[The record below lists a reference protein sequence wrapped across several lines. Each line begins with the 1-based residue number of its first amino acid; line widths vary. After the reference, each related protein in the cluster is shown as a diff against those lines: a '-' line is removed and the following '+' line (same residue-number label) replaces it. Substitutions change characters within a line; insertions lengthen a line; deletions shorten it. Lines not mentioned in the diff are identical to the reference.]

1 MFVKILDRENGEWVF
16 LACQMIL
23 ACIMGV
29 LVYIIVLCDGSTRW
43 GIAAAALALLL
54 GWLINEGLMV
64 KYISTLPED
73 EKAPEEEAE
82 KATKSWLSLRKK
94 YHTLDEVSHE
104 SRKSRRSR
112 GRRSA
117 RSSTLVKEPSGTSET
132 PSETPETSVDPAVDS
147 VETTVIP
154 ASEMQAYIERLKGE
168 QEG

>member
-1 MFVKILDRENGEWVF
+1 MFVKILDRENGDWVF

-29 LVYIIVLCDGSTRW
+29 LGYITVLCDGSARW
-43 GIAAAALALLL
+43 GIAAAALAVLLV
-54 GWLINEGLMV
+54 WLINEGLMV

-73 EKAPEEEAE
+73 EKAPEEEA
-82 KATKSWLSLRKK
+82 KKVAKSWLSLRKK

-112 GRRSA
+112 SRRSA
-117 RSSTLVKEPSGTSET
+117 RSSTLVKAPSEASET
-132 PSETPETSVDPAVDS
+132 PSEMPETSVDPAVDS

-154 ASEMQAYIERLKGE
+154 ASEMQAYIERLQSE

>member
-16 LACQMIL
+16 LACQMML

-29 LVYIIVLCDGSTRW
+29 LVYITVLCDGSARW

-73 EKAPEEEAE
+73 EKVPEEEAPEEESTKVAE
-82 KATKSWLSLRKK
+82 SWISLRKK
-94 YHTLDEVSHE
+94 YHTLDDDSHVRVAT
-104 SRKSRRSR
+104 SG
-112 GRRSA
+112 GRHSILSA
-117 RSSTLVKEPSGTSET
+117 N
-132 PSETPETSVDPAVDS
+132 SVDPAVDS

-154 ASEMQAYIERLKGE
+154 ASEMQAYIERLQSE